1 MAFATIRFMRA
12 IVFFLVMVAMSL
24 YAADKSLPTLAVLD
38 LSASQGVTASDASLI
53 ADRLE
58 TEFIKRNQFQVLERR
73 RMDDILQ
80 EQGFQQS
87 GACDNSNCEVQMG
100 QLLGVDRLVSG
111 SLGKIGSVYT
121 LNVKLLDVASGRI
134 LDSRAI
140 DIEGDL
146 SLVLTQGCAQIAQQL
161 ASDSTDNKKVVSQ
174 SGHKGWWIAGGVA
187 ILTAAGI
194 GTYLVL
200 SDDNAT
206 RNDVRTLE

>member
-1 MAFATIRFMRA
+1 MAFATIHFMRA
-12 IVFFLVMVAMSL
+12 IVFTLLMTAISL
-24 YAADKSLPTLAVLD
+24 YAAEKNMPNLAVLD

-146 SLVLTQGCAQIAQQL
+146 SLVLTQGCAQIAKQL
-161 ASDSTDNKKVVSQ
+161 ASDSTDNEKVTSL
-174 SGHKGWWIAGGVA
+174 SSHKGWWIAGGVA
-187 ILTAAGI
+187 LLTAAGI
-194 GTYLVL
+194 GTYMVL
-200 SDDNAT
+200 SDDNET